1 MNGCQYSQATFT
13 LPAGPANVS
22 QEEWDRIFKSPK
34 RKNRIRKLRV
44 PEPEEECCGCDGCG
58 IDCGCLCS

>member
-22 QEEWDRIFKSPK
+22 QEEWDRIFNSEEKGASTKNTARGIAPT
-34 RKNRIRKLRV
+34 RKDANKADL
-44 PEPEEECCGCDGCG
+44 
-58 IDCGCLCS
+58 